1 MLGDD
6 GFPATE
12 GDFDALFDRL
22 GAIPGVDYGSD
33 IVLTEDEL
41 DELFNNMYD
50 GDDFS
55 IEINGKE
62 YDNYADLVELEKD
75 SRVSQIT
82 ELMSEVTKLET
93 IVEENEEF
101 FENEFDKEED
111 QLFGLL
117 DDMAEEGGD
126 LEEIKRMI
134 EE

>member
-12 GDFDALFDRL
+12 EDFDALFDRL

-50 GDDFS
+50 EDDFS

-126 LEEIKRMI
+126 LEEIKRLI